1 MRGYVVRS
9 GGGESRTSFR
19 PSTRQG
25 GRDTPRS
32 FRIKEEGP
40 APFQRGWPQ
49 HGEWDRLCPGQL
61 RQPAGWRRGAC
72 SKAVSRSMAR
82 CRGGPCGKGKA
93 AEDPD
98 ALERH
103 WPPQP
108 RGPQSS
114 LTKAHCRQAR
124 RTRQVHSHTSH
135 TPPECSGTTRAMS
148 CVRDSADWEVRK
160 VLTVRSLCLWCGLQQ
175 HGILLTEILPD

>member
-135 TPPECSGTTRAMS
+135 TPPNAQEPHGLWAVYGTA
-148 CVRDSADWEVRK
+148 
-160 VLTVRSLCLWCGLQQ
+160 
-175 HGILLTEILPD
+175 LTERWGRFLQCAAFAFDVDYNSMEYY